1 MKSDG
6 KPGPIRRLSLINFN
20 NMDQNCVFCKI
31 VAGQIPS
38 AKVYEDEAILAFLD
52 IAPVHDGHVL
62 VIPKKHYAN
71 LEAMPEDELCV
82 LIKAVKKIGRAL
94 KEGLGIPGY
103 NVTENNDP
111 VAGQIIGHL
120 HFHIIPRKED
130 DGLHLWPQGRYGEG
144 QMEEVAQKIRKVL

>member
-1 MKSDG
+1 MQL
-6 KPGPIRRLSLINFN
+6 RLK
-20 NMDQNCVFCKI
+20 NMDQNCIFCKI

-38 AKVYEDEAILAFLD
+38 AKVYEDEKILAFLD

-62 VIPKKHYAN
+62 VIPKRHYAN

-82 LIKAVKKIGRAL
+82 LIKVVKKIGRGL
-94 KEGLGIPGY
+94 KEGLQVAGY

-120 HFHIIPRKED
+120 HFHIIPRKEN

-144 QMEEVAQKIRKVL
+144 EMQAIAEKIKKAL